1 MIHIIGDSHVSMFSG
16 TAYMQPTW
24 PCYVDNADK
33 NNARAS
39 YIKGVRQYRLGP
51 LTAYNFEK
59 NASDWVQDILSLEN
73 IDKENDWVFFNLGEI
88 DCSGHLPQQAE
99 KTSID
104 KAVEACV
111 RKYVTY
117 LALIKSQGYNV
128 GVIGPHVAAW
138 HAEEDSKVLK
148 ITKRFNEML
157 KFSGF
162 KYVSILDELI
172 TNPSPDNYIDGY
184 HLSPK
189 VWPLFKEK
197 FLKFTNL
204 EDNEISV
211 NYDSYKDL
219 EYWNRILPEWDDVD
233 KKHIYVEDGG
243 IFSLVVGMIYNMKW
257 LEGVSETAG
266 ENIKNLFFQQNRE
279 WVIDKEKGDYV
290 RLDKSKSPYNP
301 KNLNMMD
308 FIFDQP
314 KRTEEYTRQADYRGP
329 SSIENINEQ
338 LIVEANQPDILFL
351 RKLTRKLKFNKRIKN
366 LIKIE
371 ESKIDFKNSLG
382 VHLRLTDMN
391 WLHKEHGEVN
401 FNDFAKNINLILEE
415 HPEINTIFVASDNN
429 ESIDKLVRR
438 YKDRIKFIPNLIRT
452 ELENSNSFELQR
464 KNMHTKTFW
473 EESFLDMMMLSKC
486 KYLLH
491 RTSNLA
497 NAALLFS
504 DTITNNYNITKK

>member
-1 MIHIIGDSHVSMFSG
+1 
-16 TAYMQPTW
+16 
-24 PCYVDNADK
+24 
-33 NNARAS
+33 
-39 YIKGVRQYRLGP
+39 
-51 LTAYNFEK
+51 
-59 NASDWVQDILSLEN
+59 
-73 IDKENDWVFFNLGEI
+73 
-88 DCSGHLPQQAE
+88 
-99 KTSID
+99 
-104 KAVEACV
+104 
-111 RKYVTY
+111 
-117 LALIKSQGYNV
+117 
-128 GVIGPHVAAW
+128 
-138 HAEEDSKVLK
+138 
-148 ITKRFNEML
+148 
-157 KFSGF
+157 
-162 KYVSILDELI
+162 
-172 TNPSPDNYIDGY
+172 
-184 HLSPK
+184 
-189 VWPLFKEK
+189 
-197 FLKFTNL
+197 
-204 EDNEISV
+204 
-211 NYDSYKDL
+211 
-219 EYWNRILPEWDDVD
+219 
-233 KKHIYVEDGG
+233 
-243 IFSLVVGMIYNMKW
+243 
-257 LEGVSETAG
+257 
-266 ENIKNLFFQQNRE
+266 
-279 WVIDKEKGDYV
+279 
-290 RLDKSKSPYNP
+290 
-301 KNLNMMD
+301 MD